1 MGDDIPPARR
11 FKTELTDYA
20 VAHDD
25 APGPYA
31 RDAEYDAVIVGA
43 GFGPFTTCPRSCLR
57 FMV

>member
-25 APGPYA
+25 APGPHA

-43 GFGPFTTCPRSCLR
+43 GFGPFTTCPRS
-57 FMV
+57 